1 VKLVQY
7 LLDLSGIGRDRVQVR
22 WVSAAE
28 GQLFAKYVAEV
39 SDITRELGPFDPE
52 EFRLPLAAVEQT
64 LNSPRIRW
72 LLGLT
77 KQLTEQGNVYNEKLK
92 DEDFKRLLQQATE
105 EEYHKALIMEVLKEA
120 PRSVRE
126 MAEKTGLPLY
136 TVSLR
141 LNELERCNQ
150 AGLKE
155 YSGSTPIFM
164 GM

>member
-1 VKLVQY
+1 MQL
-7 LLDLSGIGRDRVQVR
+7 R
-22 WVSAAE
+22 WISAAE

-39 SDITRELGPFDPE
+39 SNITQELGPFDPE
-52 EFRLPLAAVEQT
+52 KFRLPLAAVEQT
-64 LNSPRIRW
+64 LNSTRIRW

-77 KQLTEQGNVYNEKLK
+77 KQVTEQGNVYNEKLK

-105 EEYHKALIMEVLKEA
+105 EEYQKALIMEVLEKS
-120 PRSVRE
+120 PRSVKE
-126 MAEKTGLPLY
+126 MAEKTGLPVY

>member
-1 VKLVQY
+1 MQL
-7 LLDLSGIGRDRVQVR
+7 R

-39 SDITRELGPFDPE
+39 SDITQELGPFDPE
-52 EFRLPLAAVEQT
+52 EFRLPLTAVEQT

-77 KQLTEQGNVYNEKLK
+77 KQVTEQGNVYNEKLK
-92 DEDFKRLLQQATE
+92 EEDFKKLLQQATE
-105 EEYHKALIMEVLKEA
+105 EEYHKALIMEVLEQG

-126 MAEKTGLPLY
+126 MAEETSLPVY

>member
-1 VKLVQY
+1 VQ
-7 LLDLSGIGRDRVQVR
+7 LR
-22 WVSAAE
+22 WISAAE

-39 SDITRELGPFDPE
+39 TNITQELGPFDPKK
-52 EFRLPLAAVEQT
+52 FRLPLAAVEQT
-64 LNSPRIRW
+64 LNSTRIRW

-77 KQLTEQGNVYNEKLK
+77 KQITEQGNVYNEKLK
-92 DEDFKRLLQQATE
+92 DKDFKKLLQQATE
-105 EEYHKALIMEVLKEA
+105 EEYQKALIIEVLKQS

-126 MAEKTGLPLY
+126 MAEKTGLPVY

>member
-1 VKLVQY
+1 MQL
-7 LLDLSGIGRDRVQVR
+7 R
-22 WVSAAE
+22 WISAAE

-39 SDITRELGPFDPE
+39 SDITQELGPFDPE
-52 EFRLPLAAVEQT
+52 EFRLPLSAVEQT
-64 LNSPRIRW
+64 LNSTRIRW

-77 KQLTEQGNVYNEKLK
+77 KQVTEQGNVYNEKLK

-105 EEYHKALIMEVLKEA
+105 EEYQKALIMEVLEKS
-120 PRSVRE
+120 PRSVKE
-126 MAEKTGLPLY
+126 MAEKTGLPVY

>member
-1 VKLVQY
+1 M
-7 LLDLSGIGRDRVQVR
+7 SN
-22 WVSAAE
+22 
-28 GQLFAKYVAEV
+28 
-39 SDITRELGPFDPE
+39 ITQELGPFDPKK
-52 EFRLPLAAVEQT
+52 FKLPLAAVEQT
-64 LNSPRIRW
+64 LNCPRIRW

-77 KQLTEQGNVYNEKLK
+77 KQLTEQVNVYNEKLK
-92 DEDFKRLLQQATE
+92 DKDFKRLLLQATE
-105 EEYHKALIMEVLKEA
+105 EEYHKALIMAALEEG

-126 MAEKTGLPLY
+126 MAEETGLPVY

>member
-1 VKLVQY
+1 MELVQY
-7 LLDLSGIGRDRVQVR
+7 LLDLSGIGRDRVQLR

-28 GQLFAKYVAEV
+28 GQLFAKYVTEV
-39 SDITRELGPFDPE
+39 SNITQELGPFDPKK
-52 EFRLPLAAVEQT
+52 FKLPLAAVEQT
-64 LNSPRIRW
+64 LNCPRIRW

-77 KQLTEQGNVYNEKLK
+77 KQLTEQVNVYNEKLK
-92 DEDFKRLLQQATE
+92 DKDFKRLLLQATE
-105 EEYHKALIMEVLKEA
+105 EEYHKALIMAALEEG

-126 MAEKTGLPLY
+126 MAEETGLPVY

>member
-1 VKLVQY
+1 VELVRY
-7 LLDLSGIGRDRVQVR
+7 LLDLSGIGGDRVQLR
-22 WVSAAE
+22 WISAAE

-39 SDITRELGPFDPE
+39 TNITQELGPFDPKK
-52 EFRLPLAAVEQT
+52 FRLPLAAVEQT
-64 LNSPRIRW
+64 LNSTRIRW

-77 KQLTEQGNVYNEKLK
+77 KQITEQGNVYNEKLK
-92 DEDFKRLLQQATE
+92 DKDFKKLLQQATE
-105 EEYHKALIMEVLKEA
+105 EEYQKALIIEVLEQS

-126 MAEKTGLPLY
+126 MAEKTGLPVY